1 MGTVRHSGIAE
12 APVDVVFDYV
22 DDPASVPHWMFGV
35 SRFDPIGSV
44 ERGVGSRF
52 AASMRVGPKT
62 LHSTVVCSEWEK
74 DKLIVL
80 ESADGLTN
88 SSRWEFADLGDGTTR
103 MSVVFDYTLPGGIAG
118 KMLGAL
124 VTPFVAEAVK
134 HSEASLR
141 KNLSEA

>member
-1 MGTVRHSGIAE
+1 MGTVRHSGIAT

-22 DDPASVPHWMFGV
+22 DDPNSVPDWMFGV
-35 SRFDPIGSV
+35 SRFESIGTV
-44 ERGVGSRF
+44 DRGVGSRF

-62 LHSTVVCSEWEK
+62 VHSTIVCSEWEK
-74 DKLIVL
+74 DRLIVL
-80 ESADGLTN
+80 KSEDGLTN
-88 SSRWEFADLGDGTTR
+88 ASRWEFTDLGDGTTK

-118 KMLGAL
+118 KVLGAV

-141 KNLSEA
+141 KNLSTA

>member
-22 DDPASVPHWMFGV
+22 DDPNTVPDWMFGV
-35 SRFDPIGSV
+35 SRFEPIGSV
-44 ERGVGSRF
+44 GRGVGSRY

-74 DKLIVL
+74 NRLIVL
-80 ESADGLTN
+80 ESEDGLTN
-88 SSRWEFADLGDGTTR
+88 ASRWEFVDLGDGTTEL
-103 MSVVFDYTLPGGIAG
+103 SVVFDYTLPGGIAG
-118 KMLGAL
+118 KMLGAV

-141 KNLSEA
+141 RNLSGA